1 MSFANKYIRKYGK
14 LFSFAIVFLLIET
27 ACDLLLPTI
36 MAKMIDVGIANGQMD
51 KVKEYGGLM
60 LLVTGIGA
68 VTASIR
74 NVVSSKVSQH
84 FGKDLRSDMFKK
96 IQSLSFK
103 QIDQFDR
110 ASLITR
116 LTNDVTQVQNFV
128 NGMMRIYVKAP
139 LLCIGSLIMAV
150 RLNASLSV
158 VLLIVVP
165 LAIVFIALNMKIG
178 FPYFL
183 KVQTSLD
190 RVNRVMREYLSGVR
204 VVKAFNRFEYEVDK
218 FEDANEQL
226 AAKSVRSMRVV
237 SIFSPSISL
246 VVNMGIVGV
255 LWLGGLGVNHGDIQ
269 VGHIVAFVNYMVQIL
284 FSLMMISNVFNMFVR
299 ARVSTGR
306 VSEVLNIHN
315 DMPYQGDNQESMRES
330 GKIEFDKVSFSY
342 GEGGS
347 EPVVNNFSLTCLPGQ
362 TIGIIGSTGSGKSS
376 LVHLIPRFYDVTS
389 GTLKVNGRNV
399 MDVEP
404 SSLRDR
410 IAIVPQQ
417 TVLFS
422 GTVIDNLRFGLENAT
437 MEQMERA
444 AKMAEAH
451 EFIADLPEGYHSL
464 IGQGGV
470 NFSGGQKQ
478 RLSIARALIRE
489 PEILILDDC
498 TSALDVATEAKIKQ
512 SLGKY
517 AKGITCLLI
526 AQRITSVM
534 DSDQIVVMDQGRMVG
549 IGSHEHLLDTCQVY
563 QEIFQSQMG
572 KEQI

>member
-512 SLGKY
+512 SLSKY

-549 IGSHEHLLDTCQVY
+549 IGSHDYLLDTCQVY